1 MGVRPWT
8 TFTNQQQWKEYLQ
21 DLVKRNDKALIRAI
35 EVIYDRQTEHE
46 KYYGVTV
53 EENGQGF
60 GKVDAEFFT
69 SIVTQLRSGK
79 GLTKKQLAVAR
90 NKMPKYWRQLM
101 IVSKEKMAKEER
113 DAESRREDSTSDPN

>member
-21 DLVKRNDKALIRAI
+21 DLVQRNDKALIRAI
-35 EVIYDRQTEHE
+35 EEIYDRQTEHE

-53 EENGQGF
+53 EENGRGF

-79 GLTKKQLAVAR
+79 GLTEKQLAVAR
-90 NKMPKYWRQLM
+90 NKMTKCWRQM
-101 IVSKEKMAKEER
+101 TNVHKEKMAK
-113 DAESRREDSTSDPN
+113 